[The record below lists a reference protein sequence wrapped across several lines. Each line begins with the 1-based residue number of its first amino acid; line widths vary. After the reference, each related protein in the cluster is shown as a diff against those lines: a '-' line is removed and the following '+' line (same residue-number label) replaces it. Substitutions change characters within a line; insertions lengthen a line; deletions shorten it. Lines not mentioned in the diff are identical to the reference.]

1 MPGELDVAGRKVSHT
16 CPKLPA
22 IDPRNVPMKLQ
33 AQGLGGFKDR
43 KVLNRGVEVKL
54 VPRRAAF
61 EAMVNIAL
69 QIGGEG
75 PAPRRG

>member
-1 MPGELDVAGRKVSHT
+1 MQ
-16 CPKLPA
+16 
-22 IDPRNVPMKLQ
+22 LQ

-43 KVLNRGVEVKL
+43 KALDRSVEVKL

-61 EAMVNIAL
+61 EAMVDIAL
-69 QIGGEG
+69 QIGGKG